1 MLLLLISV
9 SMCFPQAPETTRQT
23 AEKPDLNGSWM
34 ILCYER
40 DGKPVDEAKNATV
53 TIKDNVISFQAKD
66 GTSKI
71 KSMRCE
77 FIKPGHIRVTEV
89 DSVSTTGTEQ
99 AKEGVV
105 VATKDYLAVCLHD
118 ENAGRNENA
127 GRGQETSSSQI
138 SSSPS
143 FKSKC
148 TVILKRSD
156 STR

>member
-1 MLLLLISV
+1 MLSLLISV
-9 SMCFPQAPETTRQT
+9 SMCFPQAPETTRQI

-34 ILCYER
+34 VLCYER
-40 DGKPVDEAKNATV
+40 DGKPVEEAKNAIV

-77 FIKPGHIRVTEV
+77 FTKPGHVRVTEI

-118 ENAGRNENA
+118 ENAGR
-127 GRGQETSSSQI
+127 GQESSTSQTSTN
-138 SSSPS
+138 PS
-143 FKSKC
+143 LKSKC

-156 STR
+156 SSR